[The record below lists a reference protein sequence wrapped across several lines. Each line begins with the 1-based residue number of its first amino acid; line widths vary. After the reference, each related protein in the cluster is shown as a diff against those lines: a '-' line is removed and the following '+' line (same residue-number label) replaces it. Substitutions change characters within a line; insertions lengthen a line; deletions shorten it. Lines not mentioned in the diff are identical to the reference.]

1 MSKPVVA
8 GPRSAASGAGPA
20 EARPGGS
27 RWAGWRPAWSA
38 PAARAVRATIV
49 VPGLFALTLKVIA
62 DPQMALFAVFGGFAT
77 LVMTSFGGTRRD
89 KAVAHLGLAT
99 AGSIAL
105 VIGTAVSGTPW
116 LAAIVTIP
124 VTFAIFF
131 AGVAGPNAASGVT
144 AALLAYVLP
153 VASAGGVATIG
164 SRLEGWWLAS
174 AAATAAVLLLSPR
187 SAGDRLRTAA
197 GATAAAVAATLRA
210 VAETGGGP
218 AAQDAREASASAKY
232 DLLAAFTAAPYRP
245 TGLAVAD
252 QALAS
257 LVQVLEWCASLAS
270 DLVDCRPDIRHA
282 APADRELLV
291 TTVGLLRDCASLL
304 AGQHAV
310 PDLHSLESARAASAA
325 HQREPCHGGPDAASG
340 CTRVSFYAQVISVAA
355 RSATAD
361 TLIATRRA
369 SPELVAAQRRT
380 WYGPPARDGAGRRWP
395 ARLAALPGGLAI
407 LGGNASLR
415 SAWFRNAA
423 RGAIA
428 LAAAVAVADM
438 LDIQHGFWVVL
449 GTLSVLRTSAAST
462 GASAW
467 RALAG
472 TVAVLFNLLVPVG
485 WTVGL
490 LRVQDVAL
498 GCAVSLIVGA
508 LFWPRGAASMVGDD
522 LSDAFRSGGSYLTQ
536 AVDWALGLRR
546 KRPDAGPATVTAGIR
561 LDDALRAYLA
571 EQGSKRLPKED
582 LWRLVMATMRIRLTA
597 NSLAGLHGRAG
608 GASGASGAGS
618 GEGDPASSGLR
629 QLTVELAGF
638 YERVAVQVGRPGR
651 EQPDALRQL
660 AALGA
665 PAGQE
670 DGLAGQRGLVSVP
683 TAAHPRTVWVR
694 EHLRQLRQ
702 HADSITAPAARLA
715 GLRRIP
721 WWR

>member
-38 PAARAVRATIV
+38 PAARAGRATIV

-197 GATAAAVAATLRA
+197 RATAAAVGATLLA
-210 VAETGGGP
+210 VAATGGGP
-218 AAQDAREASASAKY
+218 AAQDARDAAASAKY
-232 DLLAAFTAAPYRP
+232 DLLAAFAAAPYRP

-257 LVQVLEWCASLAS
+257 VVQVLEWCASLAS

-380 WYGPPARDGAGRRWP
+380 WYGPPARDGAGSRRCPAGLPSSAGTRACARHGSGTLPGALSPWPLPWPSRTCSTSSTGSGWCWARCRCCARARHRLVRVPGVRWP
-395 ARLAALPGGLAI
+395 APSPG
-407 LGGNASLR
+407 SR
-415 SAWFRNAA
+415 SAPRWC
-423 RGAIA
+423 
-428 LAAAVAVADM
+428 
-438 LDIQHGFWVVL
+438 
-449 GTLSVLRTSAAST
+449 S
-462 GASAW
+462 ASA
-467 RALAG
+467 R
-472 TVAVLFNLLVPVG
+472 
-485 WTVGL
+485 
-490 LRVQDVAL
+490 D
-498 GCAVSLIVGA
+498 
-508 LFWPRGAASMVGDD
+508 
-522 LSDAFRSGGSYLTQ
+522 
-536 AVDWALGLRR
+536 RR
-546 KRPDAGPATVTAGIR
+546 RC
-561 LDDALRAYLA
+561 
-571 EQGSKRLPKED
+571 
-582 LWRLVMATMRIRLTA
+582 
-597 NSLAGLHGRAG
+597 
-608 GASGASGAGS
+608 
-618 GEGDPASSGLR
+618 
-629 QLTVELAGF
+629 
-638 YERVAVQVGRPGR
+638 
-651 EQPDALRQL
+651 
-660 AALGA
+660 
-665 PAGQE
+665 
-670 DGLAGQRGLVSVP
+670 GQRCRWRSSSR
-683 TAAHPRTVWVR
+683 RTR
-694 EHLRQLRQ
+694 RASRP
-702 HADSITAPAARLA
+702 SPSARPPSPSPSSCCSTCWCRSA
-715 GLRRIP
+715 GR
-721 WWR
+721 WDC